1 VSVSPNQD
9 QYAEGTQVTI
19 TATPASGW
27 SFANWSGDASGS
39 ANPLTVTMNSD
50 KTITANFT
58 EDDEEVF
65 YTLTVNTSG
74 QGSVSV
80 SPNQDQYA
88 EGTQVTITATPA
100 SGWSFANW
108 SGDASGSANP
118 LTVTMNSDK
127 TITANF
133 TEDDEEVFY
142 TLTVNTSG
150 QGSVSVSPNQ
160 DQYAEGTQ
168 VTITATP
175 ASGWSFA
182 NWSGDASGSA
192 NPLTVTM
199 NSDKTI
205 TANFER
211 TRLVLL
217 EHFTNAYDQQS
228 IEANQIIYD
237 IARSIPH
244 DFVFISYHTAFPS
257 SDPINSQNPADPAAR
272 ALYYGISSV
281 PFSVMDGGPD
291 GEGEFDYTFSVPDEN
306 DISERAGE
314 APYFYIDISQNQ
326 IDNDLSIEVEVTSV
340 FNLGPLDLTL
350 HVAVLETEVPASLIG
365 IEEDMIFRNVVRKLQ
380 PDAGGTPLPG
390 NWAANQSERY
400 SFRWTIENVIN
411 PENLALA
418 AFIQDEDTRE
428 VYQAGTSAEFGI
440 PTFVNLPRGAGREPG
455 MVFYP
460 NPATDYLFVE
470 FKEYL
475 DSDHILEIYNLSGS
489 MIRTEILKGGRSN
502 YEISTESL
510 PRGVY
515 LFSIRNN
522 RDTVV
527 TTRVLIMSR

>member
-39 ANPLTVTMNSD
+39 ANPLTVTMDDD

-58 EDDEEVF
+58 EDEVF

-133 TEDDEEVFY
+133 TEDEVFYTLTVNTSGQGSVSVSPNQDQYAEGTQVTITATPASGWSFANWSGDASGSANPLTVIMNSDKTITANFTEDDEEVFY

-192 NPLTVTM
+192 NPL
-199 NSDKTI
+199 
-205 TANFER
+205 
-211 TRLVLL
+211 
-217 EHFTNAYDQQS
+217 Q
-228 IEANQIIYD
+228 
-237 IARSIPH
+237 
-244 DFVFISYHTAFPS
+244 
-257 SDPINSQNPADPAAR
+257 
-272 ALYYGISSV
+272 
-281 PFSVMDGGPD
+281 
-291 GEGEFDYTFSVPDEN
+291 
-306 DISERAGE
+306 
-314 APYFYIDISQNQ
+314 
-326 IDNDLSIEVEVTSV
+326 
-340 FNLGPLDLTL
+340 
-350 HVAVLETEVPASLIG
+350 
-365 IEEDMIFRNVVRKLQ
+365 
-380 PDAGGTPLPG
+380 
-390 NWAANQSERY
+390 
-400 SFRWTIENVIN
+400 
-411 PENLALA
+411 
-418 AFIQDEDTRE
+418 
-428 VYQAGTSAEFGI
+428 
-440 PTFVNLPRGAGREPG
+440 
-455 MVFYP
+455 
-460 NPATDYLFVE
+460 
-470 FKEYL
+470 
-475 DSDHILEIYNLSGS
+475 
-489 MIRTEILKGGRSN
+489 
-502 YEISTESL
+502 
-510 PRGVY
+510 
-515 LFSIRNN
+515 
-522 RDTVV
+522 
-527 TTRVLIMSR
+527 